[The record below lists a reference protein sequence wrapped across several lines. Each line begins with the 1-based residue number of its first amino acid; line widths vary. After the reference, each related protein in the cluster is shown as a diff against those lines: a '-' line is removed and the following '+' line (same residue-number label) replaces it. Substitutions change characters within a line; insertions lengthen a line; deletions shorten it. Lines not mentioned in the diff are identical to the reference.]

1 MSDHGRNQRAADP
14 RSTSEL
20 ITLALTIDDDDDHA
34 YWEAIAPLHARGG
47 AEELAAGL
55 RLCQS
60 AAPNERRLGVHILA
74 QLGWNERAFLDE
86 SVAALIERLG
96 DADEAVVAAAGIAL
110 SHRADARAIPHLIR
124 LKNHPNVAV
133 RYGVIFGLLTQD
145 DPAAIAA
152 LIELSAD
159 DDDHNRDWATFALG
173 TQIDADTSE
182 LRAAL
187 LARLDDSNPEVRGE
201 AMIGLARRGDRR
213 VVPAIQ
219 RELRGEFTGIWPVEA
234 AELIADPSLRPHLR
248 ALAKRISPQDRGSYR
263 DSFAAAVDA
272 CAPPAKGSKI
282 SGEG

>member
-1 MSDHGRNQRAADP
+1 MTDQARRSSAADP

-20 ITLALTIDDDDDHA
+20 IELALTIDDDDDHA

-60 AAPNERRLGVHILA
+60 ADQGERRLGVDILA
-74 QLGWNERAFLDE
+74 QLGWGERAFIDE

-96 DADEAVVAAAGIAL
+96 DSDEAVVASAGIAL
-110 SHRADARAIPHLIR
+110 SHCADPRAIPHLIR
-124 LKNHPNVAV
+124 LKNHPNVAI

-159 DDDHNRDWATFALG
+159 DDTHNRDWATFALG
-173 TQIDADTSE
+173 TQIDADTPE
-182 LRAAL
+182 LRSAL
-187 LARLDDSNPEVRGE
+187 LARLDDSDPEVRGE

-219 RELRGEFTGIWPVEA
+219 RELQGEFNGIWPVEA
-234 AELIADPSLRPHLR
+234 AEMIADPSLRPHLR
-248 ALAKRISPQDRGSYR
+248 AFAKRISPQDRASYR
-263 DSFAAAVDA
+263 DAITAALDA
-272 CAPPAKGSKI
+272 CQPRP
-282 SGEG
+282 